1 MSETVSCEESDRLS
15 VMTQGSKEEIW
26 AEEKENGS
34 RRLAKTPQWRAAY
47 KVLLTKYQKDQIK
60 ESHMGEASSLHGR
73 DGKCLQHFTP
83 ETSREGAIWSL
94 GLSNALNDTSVRV
107 SEIVCM

>member
-1 MSETVSCEESDRLS
+1 
-15 VMTQGSKEEIW
+15 
-26 AEEKENGS
+26 
-34 RRLAKTPQWRAAY
+34 
-47 KVLLTKYQKDQIK
+47 
-60 ESHMGEASSLHGR
+60 MGEASSLHGR

>member
-34 RRLAKTPQWRAAY
+34 RRLAKTPQ
-47 KVLLTKYQKDQIK
+47 
-60 ESHMGEASSLHGR
+60 
-73 DGKCLQHFTP
+73 
-83 ETSREGAIWSL
+83 
-94 GLSNALNDTSVRV
+94 
-107 SEIVCM
+107 